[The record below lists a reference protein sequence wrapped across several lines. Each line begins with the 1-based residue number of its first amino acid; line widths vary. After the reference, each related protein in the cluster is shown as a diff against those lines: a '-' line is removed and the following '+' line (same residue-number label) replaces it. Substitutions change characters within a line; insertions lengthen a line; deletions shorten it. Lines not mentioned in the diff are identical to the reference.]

1 MNPTKSIFFLIIYL
15 KFDCNEKDEEIKYL
29 STFKEGYDR
38 LDEDFIDQTSAL
50 VPTDTNRFNA
60 YQPKE
65 TVVATKKV

>member
-1 MNPTKSIFFLIIYL
+1 LNPTKSIFFLIIYL

-38 LDEDFIDQTSAL
+38 LDEDFIDQTS
-50 VPTDTNRFNA
+50 
-60 YQPKE
+60 QPKE